1 MGSEVIACQ
10 VHRGDNRA
18 RPRRVH
24 HPSLPDENPD
34 VRRRSVAVA
43 DLSPG
48 IEEDEIPRLERRA
61 LDRLPGEHLF
71 GRRPRQRIAEIGVHS
86 ADEPRAVEDRRPGAA
101 RAIGRAE
108 IGEGVACD
116 LGAGPGR
123 TRERCGARALGL
135 AGCRQ
140 ARTAGGEGNDER
152 AAEDEDE
159 DPVELDCR
167 STADLGVVGAE
178 GAERA
183 EVEALLAE
191 WERARGAVVAGIEGF
206 EPRFL
211 AVRLPSGHEPT
222 VLHVLRHLVGGAYTM
237 TRYVLH
243 GLDIPPPPKVGL
255 RATDIVDIPSFVQ
268 ASAESAAYTH
278 AALAV
283 VRDADLQR
291 PIATR
296 WGQAHTVESL
306 LEHSLVHFLRHR
318 RQLER
323 LQRTVASGERQE
335 R

>member
-1 MGSEVIACQ
+1 
-10 VHRGDNRA
+10 
-18 RPRRVH
+18 
-24 HPSLPDENPD
+24 
-34 VRRRSVAVA
+34 
-43 DLSPG
+43 
-48 IEEDEIPRLERRA
+48 
-61 LDRLPGEHLF
+61 
-71 GRRPRQRIAEIGVHS
+71 
-86 ADEPRAVEDRRPGAA
+86 
-101 RAIGRAE
+101 
-108 IGEGVACD
+108 
-116 LGAGPGR
+116 
-123 TRERCGARALGL
+123 
-135 AGCRQ
+135 
-140 ARTAGGEGNDER
+140 
-152 AAEDEDE
+152 
-159 DPVELDCR
+159 VELDCR
-167 STADLGVVGAE
+167 STADLGVMGAE
-178 GAERA
+178 RSERA

-191 WERARGAVVAGIEGF
+191 WERARGAVVAEIEGF

-243 GLDIPPPPKVGL
+243 GLDISPPPKVGL

-283 VRDADLQR
+283 VRDSDLQR

-296 WGQAHTVESL
+296 WGQPHTVESM

-323 LQRTVASGERQE
+323 LLRATANAASGDRQE